1 MKLDKRAI
9 AARREEFF
17 SATRRKIPSVIHPDG
32 SGKIPQFNPPWR
44 EPVWILPALL
54 RGERADVELANR
66 MVERYNDTGNGGRYN
81 VFQSNLF
88 AGLLAEYDPLLT
100 DQAREVMLHHAKQ
113 VFRTYEGS
121 AQSDLKFHGC
131 NDNMP
136 MMSTKALILG
146 GEKLNNQ
153 TAYAQGVWNLNEFR
167 RLLSRAAWASE
178 FNSSTYSA
186 ITLSNLAK
194 IASLAKDPL
203 VRKTAE
209 ECECRLWAELLLHY
223 HPGTRLAGGPQC
235 RAYAIDCAGHTHS
248 VQALFWLIFGPELSG
263 RDLIGSYFHP
273 DGIEVIHFAGNHM
286 QSVAEFCDMF
296 DTEFHLPE
304 ELAELIEKRTY
315 PALTRGRSES
325 MMRYSGCSGEYHTVS
340 YMEEE
345 FSLGT
350 VDTPLCGGE
359 QTLQLFATY
368 KRKPVVKTF
377 RDSATVFYRYRTD
390 RLPIGVQERSA
401 DGGFQNEKY
410 TESNGWA
417 YAIQKTNAA
426 MLLTIPNLVKT
437 IPLRTDILKL
447 DIVFPAHYGTIRRSV
462 IGDFPICSGAS
473 GTSSEVCPVSIETGE
488 VYLHI
493 VPLIPTSLQRKHA
506 LRFLSPK
513 GYQVLELINYEGETR
528 LFEANELEFIQ
539 NGFVFTIDSRRK
551 WKSLEEF
558 HRKNSDFQLVD
569 YTIHRHRFIRFK
581 RSDVQFEVCYTPA
594 DFGVQ
599 THAVDGRNTPE
610 PVFETNQLNVAKL
623 PFLTGEVPPDLP
635 LFPWGDSL
643 EMHNYP
649 GNPWIIGSRGLP
661 GEKPYSRIR
670 ESLTDASEKC

>member
-1 MKLDKRAI
+1 MILNSNAI
-9 AARREEFF
+9 DARRNEFF
-17 SATRRKIPSVIHPDG
+17 SATRRKIPSVLNPDG
-32 SGKIPQFNPPWR
+32 SGRIPQFNPPWR

-54 RGERADVELANR
+54 RGERKDVELACR
-66 MVERYNDTGNGGRYN
+66 IIERYNDSGNGGRYN

-100 DQAREVMLHHAKQ
+100 EKARAVMTHHAKQ

-146 GEKLNNQ
+146 GEKLNH
-153 TAYAQGVWNLNEFR
+153 TAAYAQGVWNLNEFR
-167 RLLSRAAWASE
+167 RLLSRSAWASE

-209 ECECRLWAELLLHY
+209 ECESRLWAELLLHY
-223 HPGTRLAGGPQC
+223 HPGTKLAGGPQC

-248 VQALFWLIFGPELSG
+248 VQALFWLVFGPEQSG
-263 RDLIGSYFHP
+263 RDLIASYFQP
-273 DGIEVIHFAGNHM
+273 DGIEVLHFAGNPM
-286 QSVAEFCDMF
+286 QTVAEFCDMF
-296 DTEFHLPE
+296 DTDFHLPE
-304 ELAELIEKRTY
+304 TLAELIEKRSY

-325 MMRYSGCSGEYHTVS
+325 MMRYSGCAGEYHTVS
-340 YMEEE
+340 YMEKE

-359 QTLQLFATY
+359 QTLQLYATY
-368 KRKPVVKTF
+368 QRKPEVKTF

-390 RLPIGVQERSA
+390 RTPMGIQERSA
-401 DGGFQNEKY
+401 DGNFQNEKY
-410 TESNGWA
+410 MESSGWS
-417 YAIQKTNAA
+417 YAIQKTNTA
-426 MLLTIPNLVKT
+426 MLLSIPNLTKT
-437 IPLRTDILKL
+437 IPLQTDILKL

-462 IGDFPICSGAS
+462 FGDSPVCEGAAGCCSD
-473 GTSSEVCPVSIETGE
+473 VCPVSIETGE
-488 VYLHI
+488 VYIHI
-493 VPLIPTSLQRKHA
+493 VPLIPTSLPRKHA
-506 LRFLSPK
+506 IRFTSSK
-513 GYQVLELINYEGETR
+513 GYQVLELINYEGESK
-528 LFEANELEFIQ
+528 LFDAEELEFIQ

-551 WKSLEEF
+551 WSSLEEF
-558 HRKNSDFQLVD
+558 HRKNSDFLLVD
-569 YTIHRHRFIRFK
+569 YTIFHHRFVRFK

-594 DFGVQ
+594 TFGVQ
-599 THAVDGRNTPE
+599 THAVDGRNIPG
-610 PVFETNQLNVAKL
+610 PVFETNQLNVAEL
-623 PFLTGEVPPDLP
+623 PFLSGSVPADLP
-635 LFPWGDSL
+635 LFPWGDSM
-643 EMHNYP
+643 EMHNFP
-649 GNPWIIGSRGLP
+649 GSPWIIGSRGLP

-670 ESLTDASEKC
+670 KNLPGIQTKF